1 MSTGWSCGTLEEGY
15 KAVVGEEESERLKA
29 EEESILKEIQDW
41 LYNHKPLCDFKFNFV
56 SCPMLVPL
64 FCFPGADPDPSEF
77 PHL

>member
-41 LYNHKPLCDFKFNFV
+41 LYNHKPL
-56 SCPMLVPL
+56 
-64 FCFPGADPDPSEF
+64 
-77 PHL
+77 